1 MRKGKI
7 SFFKG
12 MIVQER
18 NGVFVNHINDSNF
31 NEEVLNAKGVVVVD
45 FFATWCAPCKML
57 APVLEEVASEMGEVK
72 VLKIDVDESPE
83 TATKYGVQSIPTIKI
98 FKDGAEV
105 ETKVGFMPKD
115 ILKEAIEEVL

>member
-1 MRKGKI
+1 M
-7 SFFKG
+7 
-12 MIVQER
+12 
-18 NGVFVNHINDSNF
+18 VNHINDSNF

-57 APVLEEVASEMGEVK
+57 APVLEEGASEMGEVK

>member
-1 MRKGKI
+1 M
-7 SFFKG
+7 
-12 MIVQER
+12 
-18 NGVFVNHINDSNF
+18 VNHINDS